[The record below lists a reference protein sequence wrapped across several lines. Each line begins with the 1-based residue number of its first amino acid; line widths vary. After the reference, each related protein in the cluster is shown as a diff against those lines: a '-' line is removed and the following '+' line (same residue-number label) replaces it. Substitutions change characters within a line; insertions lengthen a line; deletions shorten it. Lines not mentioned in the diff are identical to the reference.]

1 MRNLLS
7 YLVRVFTRGGEEPIT
22 RAGQL
27 AARPKKERVPGD
39 ARGLFVVPEDFNDP
53 LPPEI
58 QRYFEGEDDD
68 SFW

>member
-1 MRNLLS
+1 VSSLLS
-7 YLVRVFTRGGEEPIT
+7 KLIQLYARGEEVVIT
-22 RAGQL
+22 IAGRPV
-27 AARPKKERVPGD
+27 ARPKKERVPGD